1 MVGGSVDDYDDPT
14 TRHDGIF
21 VALRFTN
28 CGWMT
33 KIHIKS
39 CFDEEK
45 NGEEYVSPGKRLF
58 FNKIYYQ

>member
-14 TRHDGIF
+14 TRRDGIF

-28 CGWMT
+28 CGSMR
-33 KIHIKS
+33 IKS

-45 NGEEYVSPGKRLF
+45 HGEEYVSLGKRLF